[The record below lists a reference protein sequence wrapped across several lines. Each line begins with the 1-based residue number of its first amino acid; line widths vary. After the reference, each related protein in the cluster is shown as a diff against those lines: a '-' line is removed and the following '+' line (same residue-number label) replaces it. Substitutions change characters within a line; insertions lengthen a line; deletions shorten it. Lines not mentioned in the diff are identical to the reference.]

1 MTPSTLDRLITWLS
15 PARGAA
21 RLVARARIEGLT
33 RAVATYD
40 GAARTHRTQGR
51 WVTGGSANREIR
63 PALVR
68 LRDVSRDHG
77 RNNAY
82 AARAVATIVS
92 NTVGEGIIPTIEAKS
107 SRFEA
112 AVQGLVNSHLRTP
125 AIDFDGRHNLSG
137 LQALV
142 MRTVVEAGECLV
154 LRQRTSSAM
163 RLPLAFQ
170 IRVLEPEFLDW
181 TKDGP
186 LPDGAFRVQGVEFD
200 KYGRRVAYWLYKEHP
215 GDTRFLLTISSVR
228 VPAEDVLHIYR
239 VDRPGQARGV
249 PWGSPAFM
257 TLTDLQEYEEA
268 ELVRQKIAACFAVFF
283 TDEGGQTKLAD
294 AAATA
299 AADKSADGRPIDM
312 LEPGLIQRLP
322 PATDVKFATPP
333 LTTGYPDYVRAQ
345 LRRVAVGY
353 GVPYETLAGDLSQ
366 VNFSSGRMGWL
377 EFQRSVD
384 QWRWHM
390 LIPHLCEPI
399 GRWFREAAMP
409 ALNMRSD
416 FSLSWTPPRREMI
429 DPAKEIGAARDAIRA
444 GLSSRSEELR
454 KLGYDPDMVE
464 ADLAAEN
471 ARGDALGLKFDSDG
485 RFPMNA
491 PAPGAAAPTLKTD
504 ARSDNVAD

>member
-1 MTPSTLDRLITWLS
+1 MTPSTLDRLVAWLS
-15 PARGAA
+15 PERGAA
-21 RLVARARIEGLT
+21 RMAARARIEGLT

-82 AARAVATIVS
+82 AARAVATIVG
-92 NTVGEGIIPTIEAKS
+92 NTVGEGIIPTVAAGK
-107 SRFEA
+107 RLEA
-112 AVQGLVNSHLRTP
+112 AVQGLINAHLRST
-125 AIDFDGRHNLSG
+125 AIDFDGRNTLAG

-142 MRTVVEAGECLV
+142 MRTVVESGECLV
-154 LRQRTSSAM
+154 VRNRTASTL
-163 RLPLAFQ
+163 RLPLPFQ
-170 IRVLEPEFLDW
+170 VRVLEPEFLDW

-186 LPDGAFRVQGVEFD
+186 LPDGAFLVQGVEFD
-200 KYGRRVAYWLYKEHP
+200 KDGRRVAYWLHREHP
-215 GDTRFLLTISSVR
+215 GDTRFLLTLNSAR
-228 VPAEDVLHIYR
+228 VPADDVLHVYR

-249 PWGSPAFM
+249 PWGAPAFM

-299 AADKSADGRPIDM
+299 AADRTLDGRPIDM
-312 LEPGLIQRLP
+312 LEPGMIQRLP

-333 LTTGYPDYVRAQ
+333 MTAGYPDYVRAQ

-366 VNFSSGRMGWL
+366 VNFSSGRMGWV

-399 GRWFREAAMP
+399 GRWFREAAIH
-409 ALNMRSD
+409 ALDGRD
-416 FSLSWTPPRREMI
+416 AFAIDWTPPRREMI
-429 DPAKEIGAARDAIRA
+429 DPAKEIAAARDSVRA
-444 GLSSRSEELR
+444 GLSSLSEELR
-454 KLGYDPDMVE
+454 KLGYDPDQVE

-471 ARGDALGLKFDSDG
+471 RRADALGLKFDSDG

-491 PAPGAAAPTLKTD
+491 PMPGVADPAANAD
-504 ARSDNVAD
+504 ARADNAAK